1 MTAQTVT
8 LQVDQAIAEVVRA
21 LMAKAETTG
30 KSLAALFE
38 ELKETGQPL
47 MLTVNDGDMI
57 VMQDAV
63 SYQRLLEELDRA
75 EAMAGIQQGLEAIE
89 AGRTRPVKEFLA
101 ELREEF
107 GFPESR
113 PDQK

>member
-1 MTAQTVT
+1 MTTQTVT
-8 LQVDQAIAEVVRA
+8 LQVDLATAEVVRA
-21 LMAKAETTG
+21 LAAKAEMSG

-47 MLTVNDGDMI
+47 MLTVNNGEMI
-57 VMQDAV
+57 VMQDAA

-75 EAMAGIQQGLEAIE
+75 EAVAGIRRGLEAME

>member
-1 MTAQTVT
+1 MTTQTVT
-8 LQVDQAIAEVVRA
+8 LQVDQATAEVVRA
-21 LMAKAETTG
+21 LMAKAETVG
-30 KSLAALFE
+30 KSIAALFE

-47 MLTVNDGDMI
+47 TLTVNGGEMI
-57 VMQDAV
+57 VMQDAA

-75 EAMAGIQQGLEAIE
+75 EAIAGVQRGLEAME